1 MIVNR
6 KELAEALG
14 ISPTK
19 VNGFQQQG
27 IFPTVSRGKY
37 DLSECVQ
44 KFIEL
49 SVEHLLKKNKPVI
62 TGREEESLLY
72 WKMVRAKN
80 AALKEMGITM
90 QVDKAEKLM
99 SARLGQIRNVLVSID
114 STWAPYI
121 VGIKTTED
129 AQKMLAKQVDKLFV
143 QLSSLQ
149 DFDQELDL
157 PDNEEIENETEYDE
171 DYENGEEETE
181 QIQDGW

>member
-44 KFIEL
+44 RFIEL

-62 TGREEESLLY
+62 TGKEEESLLY
-72 WKMVRAKN
+72 WKMQRQKH
-80 AALKEMGITM
+80 AALKEMGILIKT
-90 QVDKAEKLM
+90 DDAEKIM
-99 SARLGQIRNVLVSID
+99 SSRLGQIRNTLTAID

-121 VGIKTTED
+121 VGLKNVED
-129 AQKMLAKQVDKLFV
+129 AQKMLAKQVDKLFE

-149 DFDQELDL
+149 DLGDEIEIEEEEIDEDFEDTET
-157 PDNEEIENETEYDE
+157 EEIE
-171 DYENGEEETE
+171 EET
-181 QIQDGW
+181 DDDLD